1 MGALEVPTE
10 PELKTRDTLGQQLA
24 EVLPD
29 FNRSPGIPPACYAD
43 AGLLSLE
50 RRAVFLQG
58 WVGLGRADRWP
69 QPGDYSALEIGGVP
83 LIVVRSKSG
92 DLKAFANSCRHRGS
106 QILSGDGQ
114 CKKIKCPFHWWTY
127 DLDGRLKVYPRM
139 ENAIDF
145 NPENYGLI
153 EFPLQTR
160 FGFAFV
166 SFSEQV
172 APIDNWLAEFDD
184 YHGPWEL
191 DRWVTAR
198 VRDMEVNCNWKT
210 FIEVFNEYYHLPMV
224 HPDSINWLYPEP
236 DEVDQVSGQYTTQF
250 GATEGAAALMEE
262 TQQYALPTAPG
273 LKGREARGTRYTWI
287 YPNITFALSQDSMW
301 IYQAFPLAQDR
312 CHVIQ
317 TVCFPA
323 DSVALDDFEQRAQH
337 YYDRIDA
344 ALAEDLPFLEQQ
356 QLGLN
361 SPFAKPGRFG
371 ALEPSV
377 GKFAYWYAQQLLRE
391 LKPG

>member
-1 MGALEVPTE
+1 MTVEPGLVSPEAL
-10 PELKTRDTLGQQLA
+10 KKQLSA
-24 EVLPD
+24 VLPD
-29 FNRSPGIPPACYAD
+29 ENRSLGIPPACYAD
-43 AGLLSLE
+43 AGLLALE
-50 RRAVFLQG
+50 QQAVFHRG

-69 QPGDYSALEIGGVP
+69 DAGDYSAMDIGGVP
-83 LIVVRSKSG
+83 LIVLRNRSG
-92 DLKAFANSCRHRGS
+92 ALKAFANSCRHRGS
-106 QILSGDGQ
+106 RLLSDDGN
-114 CKKIKCPFHWWTY
+114 CNKIKCPFHWWTY

-139 ENAIDF
+139 ETAVDF
-145 NPENYGLI
+145 DPAEFGLV
-153 EFPLQTR
+153 EFTVALEH
-160 FGFAFV
+160 GFAFV
-166 SFSEQV
+166 SFENQPPSI
-172 APIDNWLAEFDD
+172 ADWLGDFDEYHRPWGLARWKMTRIREF
-184 YHGPWEL
+184 
-191 DRWVTAR
+191 
-198 VRDMEVNCNWKT
+198 EVQCNWKT

-236 DEVDQVSGQYTTQF
+236 DAVDIVKGQFTTQF
-250 GATEGAAALMEE
+250 GATDGAAALMAD
-262 TQQYALPTAPG
+262 TQQHALPLAPG
-273 LKGREARGTRYTWI
+273 LQGREAAGTRYTWI
-287 YPNITFALSQDSMW
+287 YPNLTFALSQDSMW

-317 TVCFPA
+317 TICFPA
-323 DSVALDDFEQRAQH
+323 DSVALDDCEQRAKY

-371 ALEPSV
+371 TLEPSV